1 MATAPFRSILRHI
14 RTPAG
19 PWKTTTI
26 LLIVVCLIA
35 GEEGWAYSSESAKPA
50 RASELP
56 KAASNAPRNPVH
68 EKEKVR
74 TDRYGDPLPEGAV
87 ARLGTVRFRHPFWV
101 SGLAFTPD
109 GKTLASSCWD
119 GSVRFW
125 DSATGKET
133 RCFRDP
139 SKPIPS
145 RGPTAFD
152 GVALSPDGKTLVALG
167 NHETKYVWDVA
178 SGKELHRLE
187 GGGGFSLA
195 LSPEGKTV
203 AAGDGEGKVRL
214 WDLKTGKLMRSFKAA
229 PRPVKALARPV
240 VALAFSPNSKVLAA
254 GDSAAIAATQAED
267 GVSTVRLRD
276 AATGRQLRELKG
288 HTGGVTA
295 LAFAP
300 DGRTLISASHDATL
314 RFWDAATG
322 KHIRKLQV
330 ADETSEFPSLD
341 QYKGINSGGVLAVA
355 YSSDGRF
362 LASGSYDGTVRI
374 WDSDTGKELHALR
387 GHGREVAS
395 VVFSPDGK
403 VLASGSFDH
412 TIRLWDAGSGKLL
425 QPRQGADGPV
435 NNLAVSPDGRLAVT
449 VCHDHTIRMWSL
461 ATQQQVHILRGHTDF
476 VYAATFS
483 PDGRILASGGSDRTV
498 RLWDTVTGRELRRLG
513 EHRFAV
519 YSLAFTPEGNMLL
532 SAEGDDTVRFWDVAT
547 GKDVRQIP
555 GINSSEILQLSSDGK
570 LLVTADRNA
579 VHLLDAKTGK
589 ELRRFGGAC
598 PRFALSPDGRMLAT
612 QSSNKEKI
620 RLWNVATGEELRD
633 LGNLKPSAGF
643 VGVLSFEFSPDSR
656 LLALVGKEDDI
667 ELWELL
673 TGKLRRRFHGHQA
686 GIVPLAFSPDGN
698 SLLSGSNDTTVLIW
712 DVARRLEARSGL
724 PSEIQLQGLWRD
736 LAGGDTEKADRA
748 IHTLA
753 ATTEQSLPFL
763 KRHVP
768 PAKIA
773 DEERLTRLIVDL
785 DSDLFAV
792 RERATQELERRGEGA
807 ETALRQALTK
817 SPTLEARRRMENLL
831 AQLRGMPLSPD
842 TLRSLRAVE
851 VLEYIGTPDSLRLLK
866 SLADGA
872 AQARLTREAKVALER
887 LGKRRPDKQ

>member
-1 MATAPFRSILRHI
+1 MATAPFRSMLRHI
-14 RTPAG
+14 RKPAG
-19 PWKTTTI
+19 PWKTTTP
-26 LLIVVCLIA
+26 LLMVVCSMM
-35 GEEGWAYSSESAKPA
+35 GYSSESAKPA
-50 RASELP
+50 RASEPP
-56 KAASNAPRNPVH
+56 KAASNAPRNPVQ
-68 EKEKVR
+68 EEEKVR
-74 TDRYGDPLPEGAV
+74 TDRYGDPLPEGAL
-87 ARLGTVRFRHPFWV
+87 ARLGTMRFRHPFWV

-119 GSVRFW
+119 GSVRLW

-133 RCFRDP
+133 HCFRDP

-145 RGPTAFD
+145 RGPIAFD
-152 GVALSPDGKTLVALG
+152 GVALSLDGKTLVALG

-178 SGKELHRLE
+178 SGKELHRLK
-187 GGGGFSLA
+187 GGSGFSLA
-195 LSPEGKTV
+195 VSPDGKTV
-203 AAGDGEGKVRL
+203 AAGDGEGKIRL
-214 WDLKTGKLMRSFKAA
+214 WDLKTGKPMRSFKAA
-229 PRPVKALARPV
+229 ARPVRALARPV

-254 GDSAAIAATQAED
+254 GDSAAISATQAEH
-267 GVSTVRLRD
+267 GVSTVRLWD
-276 AATGRQLRELKG
+276 AATGRQSRELKG
-288 HTGGVTA
+288 HSGGITA
-295 LAFAP
+295 VAFAP

-322 KHIRKLQV
+322 KNIRKLQV
-330 ADETSEFPSLD
+330 PDETNIKSLD
-341 QYKGINSGGVLAVA
+341 QYKGINSGGVLTVA
-355 YSSDGRF
+355 YSSDSRF

-387 GHGREVAS
+387 GHGREVTS

-435 NNLAVSPDGRLAVT
+435 NNLAVSPDGRLAVA
-449 VCHDHTIRMWSL
+449 VCHDHTIHIWSV
-461 ATQQQVHILRGHTDF
+461 ATQQQLHILRGHTDF
-476 VYAATFS
+476 VYAVIFS
-483 PDGRILASGGSDRTV
+483 PDGRVLASGGSDRTV
-498 RLWDTVTGRELRRLG
+498 RLWDAATGRELRRLG

-519 YSLAFTPEGNMLL
+519 YSLAFTPEGNTLL

-547 GKDVRQIP
+547 GKDIRQIP

-570 LLVTADRNA
+570 LLATADRNA
-579 VHLLDAKTGK
+579 VYLLNAKTGK
-589 ELRRFGGAC
+589 ELRRFGGSY

-612 QSSNKEKI
+612 QSSYKEKI

-633 LGNLKPSAGF
+633 LGNLKPSPGF
-643 VGVLSFEFSPDSR
+643 VGVCSFVFSPDSR
-656 LLALVGKEDDI
+656 LLALVGKENDI

-673 TGKLRRRFHGHQA
+673 TGKLRRRFHGHQS
-686 GIVPLAFSPDGN
+686 GIVPLAFSPDGK

-724 PSEIQLQGLWRD
+724 PSETQLQGLWRD
-736 LAGGDTEKADRA
+736 LTDGDAEKADRA

-753 ATTEQSLPFL
+753 ATAEQSLPFL
-763 KRHVP
+763 KRHVQ

-773 DEERLTRLIVDL
+773 DEKRLTQLIVDL
-785 DSDLFAV
+785 DSDQFTV
-792 RERATQELERRGEGA
+792 RERATQELQRRGEGA

-831 AQLRGMPLSPD
+831 AQLHELPLSSD
-842 TLRSLRAVE
+842 TLRSLRVVE
-851 VLEYIGTPDSLRLLK
+851 VLEHIGTQDSLRLLK
-866 SLADGA
+866 TLADGA
-872 AQARLTREAKVALER
+872 SQARLTRETKVALER
-887 LGKRRPDKQ
+887 LGKRRTDK